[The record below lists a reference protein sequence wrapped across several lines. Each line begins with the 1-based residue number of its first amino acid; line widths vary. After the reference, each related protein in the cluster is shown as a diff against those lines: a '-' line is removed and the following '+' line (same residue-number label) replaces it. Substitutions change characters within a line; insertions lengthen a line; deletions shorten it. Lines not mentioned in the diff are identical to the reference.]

1 LKVTNNFVTNRK
13 PVRDF
18 LGVNNEHVYSLPRHG
33 GLLQFPGRQGL
44 QCLSHALGHSPIT
57 YLTELR
63 QRKFAIRLLNS
74 SYSYQRRDISSES
87 ICRIVCTYQGR
98 IQEFALAVPLHCP
111 PFSPSFPHSSSLPSP
126 LLNSFILPSPPLPI
140 RPPLKPAE
148 GLGAL

>member
-1 LKVTNNFVTNRK
+1 MNTFIRF
-13 PVRDF
+13 RDMAD
-18 LGVNNEHVYSLPRHG
+18 YSN
-33 GLLQFPGRQGL
+33 FPGRQGL

-74 SYSYQRRDISSES
+74 SYSYQRRDTSSES

-140 RPPLKPAE
+140 RPPLNQLRAWERCKLPSGVQGGAPTE
-148 GLGAL
+148 NEFGAL